1 MSAASLRAI
10 GALSA
15 APALLTRMS
24 MRPSGANARATAA
37 SSVTSQFGAGRV
49 DAVALGDGVALR
61 RQLREIAAEQGEAGA
76 VMGEGVG
83 NRSADAAAAAGDR
96 RVKPGEWPRTRI
108 PQHRVLG

>member
-1 MSAASLRAI
+1 MSAASLRALG
-10 GALSA
+10 GAGVVDQDVD
-15 APALLTRMS
+15 APERGE
-24 MRPSGANARATAA
+24 RARHRGPVGDVEA
-37 SSVTSQFGAGRV
+37 GAGRV

-76 VMGEGVG
+76 VMGEGIG
-83 NRSADAAAAAGDR
+83 DRGADTAAAAGDR